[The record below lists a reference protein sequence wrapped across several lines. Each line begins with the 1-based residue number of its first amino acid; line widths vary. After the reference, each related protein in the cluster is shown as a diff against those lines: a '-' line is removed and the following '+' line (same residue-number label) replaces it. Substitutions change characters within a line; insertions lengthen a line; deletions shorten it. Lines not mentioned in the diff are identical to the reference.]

1 MSAVYELLSKDNV
14 VFRAYA
20 FWVTVLLLKTLAM
33 SILTGLQRFRTKV
46 RKTKQREGY
55 QIATHGSKLI

>member
-20 FWVTVLLLKTLAM
+20 FWVAVLLLKTLAM
-33 SILTGLQRFRTKV
+33 AMLTAAQRFRTKV
-46 RKTKQREGY
+46 RKTRRERSD
-55 QIATHGSKLI
+55 IDAPE

>member
-33 SILTGLQRFRTKV
+33 SILTGMQRFRTKV
-46 RKTKQREGY
+46 NRRETEREIRYRRTGVN
-55 QIATHGSKLI
+55 